1 MHIETWDWYVW
12 YLTGCC
18 KTIVQPNITMFLTA
32 VQSEM
37 DKRVFIVDII
47 AKENKPNQTKI
58 FMEERNYGDRENR
71 LYFMHIY

>member
-1 MHIETWDWYVW
+1 
-12 YLTGCC
+12 
-18 KTIVQPNITMFLTA
+18 MFLTA

-58 FMEERNYGDRENR
+58 FMEERNYSDRENR